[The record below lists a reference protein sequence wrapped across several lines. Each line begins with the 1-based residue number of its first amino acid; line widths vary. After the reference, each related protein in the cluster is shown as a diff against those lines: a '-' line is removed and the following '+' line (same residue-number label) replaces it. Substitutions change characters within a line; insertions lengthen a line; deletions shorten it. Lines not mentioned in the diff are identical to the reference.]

1 MKRLGMN
8 TVHLN
13 MEEIVALGLNR
24 VEFVLGRGKEYE
36 LMLDDVIN
44 GIYEAEVMNLP
55 YSIHLPLYL
64 FDWYQEDYLSAFYL
78 DPKEEKRNLSF
89 KFLESNIER
98 LKRFQPEYYI
108 IHFPGVYKFVQDK
121 EEFKERLNS
130 TLKRLDDM
138 AKKFGIKLLL
148 EYFGSNFMF
157 YRIDE
162 WIENIGKYDNLGI
175 LCDTGHL
182 YFSSIMH
189 EFDFYQGL
197 IKISQHAEA
206 FHLWTT
212 MGKNA
217 YSENSS
223 YQKYHHIVMHTDQD
237 EVDGFAF
244 DVKKT
249 MAIIMQYNR
258 PMIIEASQNYR
269 GRSYFIEGIQSIV
282 KLFY

>member
-24 VEFVLGRGKEYE
+24 VEFVLGRGKKYE

-162 WIENIGKYDNLGI
+162 WIENIGKYDN
-175 LCDTGHL
+175 
-182 YFSSIMH
+182 
-189 EFDFYQGL
+189 
-197 IKISQHAEA
+197 
-206 FHLWTT
+206 
-212 MGKNA
+212 
-217 YSENSS
+217 
-223 YQKYHHIVMHTDQD
+223 
-237 EVDGFAF
+237 
-244 DVKKT
+244 
-249 MAIIMQYNR
+249 
-258 PMIIEASQNYR
+258 
-269 GRSYFIEGIQSIV
+269 SIV
-282 KLFY
+282 LSLLKNPSVYAEKLFLIFDKSPIRFLISSLVFCHGKVERL

>member
-36 LMLDDVIN
+36 SMLDDVIN

-64 FDWYQEDYLSAFYL
+64 FDWYNEDYLSAFYL

-89 KFLESNIER
+89 DFLESNLEH

-108 IHFPGVYKFVQDK
+108 IHFPGVYKFNQDSG
-121 EEFKERLNS
+121 EFNGRLDC
-130 TLKRLDDM
+130 TLKRLDEM
-138 AKKFGIKLLL
+138 AKKFEIKLLL

-157 YRIDE
+157 YKIDE
-162 WIENIGKYDNLGI
+162 WIENVGKYDNLGI

-189 EFDFYQGL
+189 GFDFYQGL
-197 IKISQHAEA
+197 IKISQHAAA

-212 MGKNA
+212 KGKNA
-217 YSENSS
+217 YSENPA

-244 DVKKT
+244 NVKKT
-249 MAIIMQYNR
+249 MDIIMKYDR
-258 PMIIEASQNYR
+258 PMIIEASENYG
-269 GRSYFIEGIQSIV
+269 GRSYFIEGIQSVV